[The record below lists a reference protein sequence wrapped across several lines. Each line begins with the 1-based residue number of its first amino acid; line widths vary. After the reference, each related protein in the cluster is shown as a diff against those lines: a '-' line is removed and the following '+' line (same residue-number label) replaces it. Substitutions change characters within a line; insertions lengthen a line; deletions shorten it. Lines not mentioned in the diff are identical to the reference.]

1 MKLGIVA
8 ITHDRLWVQ
17 YETPDGWKQTK
28 VPYDEFIAF
37 MWDYFPGIMKKS
49 IPYHF
54 EDSTQ
59 IANWLYNFGDYDN
72 GYGMMCIFNDHNNN
86 RYFTTTRETIDITPP
101 KHIYEYA
108 VF

>member
-8 ITHDRLWVQ
+8 ITHDRLWIQ

-28 VPYDEFIAF
+28 VPYNEFISF
-37 MWDYFPGIMKKS
+37 MWDYFPEIMKKS

-54 EDSTQ
+54 DSNDH
-59 IANWLYNFGDYDN
+59 IANWLYNYG
-72 GYGMMCIFNDHNNN
+72 GYNDGTMYLFNDHNNN
-86 RYFTTTRETIDITPP
+86 RYFTTTCKTKEIYPP
-101 KHIYEYA
+101 KHIAKYA

>member
-17 YETPDGWKQTK
+17 YETPNGWKQSK
-28 VPYDEFIAF
+28 IPYHEFISF
-37 MWDYFPGIMKKS
+37 MWDNFPEIMKKS

-54 EDSTQ
+54 DSENSV
-59 IANWLYNFGDYDN
+59 ANWLYNYGDYND
-72 GYGMMCIFNDHNNN
+72 GTMCLFNDHNNN
-86 RYFTTTRETIDITPP
+86 RYFTTMHETIDICPP
-101 KHIYEYA
+101 KHIVEYA